1 MDNDP
6 YDEFGDRPIGEFAA
20 ASSLGPDTAREL
32 GRFLRRVLR
41 EDPIPGLSIAVVRPG
56 GEAYADAFGS
66 RDLAGNRAASPDTL
80 YGVGSI
86 TKSITATAIL
96 QLAEAGMLS
105 LEDPLADH
113 LDFDIGLTTDSDAQL
128 DDSSPNDQQPV
139 RIKHLLTHTSGYPSL
154 GVSEA
159 LIARRIR
166 RGEPGIP
173 LGDREDFHAH
183 VANARAERTAPPG
196 EDWHYCNTGY
206 CLLGEVI
213 EGHTG
218 VAFPEY
224 VADHVFTPVGMQRA
238 TFDDGEFARD
248 GDSATPYLIEAD
260 ELIPASLPTREVSY
274 PAGGVL
280 TSVRE
285 LGTYLR
291 CQLRRGSLDESQLL
305 PQRQSDR
312 LHDGRVQTPAGVYG
326 YGWRVR
332 EVCGQPVIGHSG
344 SIAVSAAYAGFAPGL
359 ELGVAVATNTAPEY
373 PLRTVGEAVFA
384 ILTGKQPA
392 AAVPY
397 WQRRRLFDRLSGS
410 YVSYREIKSAVVL
423 RDGGTLRVEYDGP
436 LDEESVPLRPDT
448 GSTADTPGLV
458 ACGDPTELSDGE
470 SVAFDTLPHDGTHGT
485 AEFRVTEDGIDLLI
499 DRWHLHKTSDDP
511 VPFETR

>member
-1 MDNDP
+1 MDDDA
-6 YDEFGDRPIGEFAA
+6 YDGFGDRPIGEFAV
-20 ASSLGPDTAREL
+20 ASPLEPDTVREL
-32 GRFLRRVLR
+32 GRVLRRLLR
-41 EDPIPGLSIAVVRPG
+41 EDPLPGVSVAVVRPT

-96 QLAEAGMLS
+96 QLAEAGMLD
-105 LEDPLADH
+105 LDDPLTDH
-113 LDFDIGLTTDSDAQL
+113 LDFDIGLPTDSGTQRGADF
-128 DDSSPNDQQPV
+128 SNTREPI

-159 LIARRIR
+159 LIARRTR

-173 LGDREDFHAH
+173 LGDRDDFRAH
-183 VANARAERTAPPG
+183 VAGARAERTAPPG
-196 EDWHYCNTGY
+196 EDWRYCNTGY

-218 VAFPEY
+218 VPFSEY
-224 VADHVFTPVGMQRA
+224 VADHVFTPLGMQRA

-248 GDSATPYLIEAD
+248 GDSATPYLIEKD
-260 ELIPASLPTREVSY
+260 ELTPASLPTREVSH

-291 CQLRRGSLDESQLL
+291 CQLNRGSLGGTQVL
-305 PQRQSDR
+305 PARQSDQ
-312 LHDGRVQTPAGVYG
+312 LHEGRVETSTGKYG

-332 EVCGQPVIGHSG
+332 DVCGRDVIGHSG
-344 SIAVSAAYAGFAPGL
+344 SIAVSAAYAGFAPEP
-359 ELGVAVATNTAPEY
+359 ELGVAVAANTAPGY

-384 ILTGKQPA
+384 IIIGESPE
-392 AAVPY
+392 AVVPF
-397 WQRRRLFDRLSGS
+397 WQRRRLFERLSGG
-410 YVSYREIKSAVVL
+410 YVSYRGVTPAVVR
-423 RDGGTLRVEYDGP
+423 RDGGTLRVEYGGP
-436 LDEESVPLRPDT
+436 LNEKSVPLCPST
-448 GSTADTPGLV
+448 GSTAADSGLLG
-458 ACGDPTELSDGE
+458 CGDPAELSDGDTVKF
-470 SVAFDTLPHDGTHGT
+470 STLPRDGASDT
-485 AEFRVTEDGIDLLI
+485 AEFRFTADGVDLLI
-499 DRWHLHKTSDDP
+499 DRWHLHKTSDNP
-511 VPFETR
+511 TPSELQ